1 MRALLDVLGSI
12 DELTF
17 VSIVVKT
24 LVYGTTLVAA
34 GSALVIVSLK
44 SIDSAAKK
52 RLRWLAVG
60 SAVFAALFSVSRILV
75 RASFLD
81 GGTWAG
87 AIDPVLVQIVIDS
100 PLGTSVALRLAG
112 LLLLLALVFSGRIPE
127 WMAAAG
133 AVVVCVSFAFRG
145 HALED
150 PRVLLGLLVSVHLLG
165 LAFWI
170 GVLWPLHRLSVRSA
184 QVGVVAS
191 EFGVKAVWVVALLA
205 VAGVVALV
213 VLTGG
218 TLAALE
224 TAYGQFFAV
233 KLLVFTSVLGFAAWN
248 KLRLT
253 PMLLAGD
260 EHAGKGL
267 RGSIQIESFLI
278 AAVLLVTAA
287 LTTLSSPA

>member
-1 MRALLDVLGSI
+1 
-12 DELTF
+12 
-17 VSIVVKT
+17 
-24 LVYGTTLVAA
+24 
-34 GSALVIVSLK
+34 
-44 SIDSAAKK
+44 
-52 RLRWLAVG
+52 
-60 SAVFAALFSVSRILV
+60 
-75 RASFLD
+75 
-81 GGTWAG
+81 
-87 AIDPVLVQIVIDS
+87 
-100 PLGTSVALRLAG
+100 
-112 LLLLLALVFSGRIPE
+112 
-127 WMAAAG
+127 
-133 AVVVCVSFAFRG
+133 
-145 HALED
+145 
-150 PRVLLGLLVSVHLLG
+150 
-165 LAFWI
+165 
-170 GVLWPLHRLSVRSA
+170 
-184 QVGVVAS
+184 VVAS

>member
-1 MRALLDVLGSI
+1 MRELLDVLDTV
-12 DELTF
+12 DELTV

-34 GSALVIVSLK
+34 GSALVIVALK
-44 SIDSAAKK
+44 SIDSAT
-52 RLRWLAVG
+52 RQQLRWLALG
-60 SAVFAALFSVSRILV
+60 SAVLAALFSVSRILV

-87 AIDPVLVQIVIDS
+87 AIDPVLVQLVIDS

-112 LLLLLALVFSGRIPE
+112 LVLLLALVFPWRIPE
-127 WMAAAG
+127 WIAAAG
-133 AVVVCVSFAFRG
+133 AVVVCTSFAFRG

-170 GVLWPLHRLSVRSA
+170 GVLWPLHRLSVRA
-184 QVGVVAS
+184 PQVGVVAS
-191 EFGVKAVWVVALLA
+191 EFGGIAVWVVGLLA
-205 VAGVVALV
+205 AAGVVALV

-253 PMLLAGD
+253 PMLLAGN

-267 RGSIQIESFLI
+267 RGSIRIESILI
-278 AAVLLVTAA
+278 GAVLFVTAA

>member
-1 MRALLDVLGSI
+1 LRALLEVLGSI

-17 VSIVVKT
+17 ISIVVKT

-44 SIDSAAKK
+44 SIDSATKK
-52 RLRWLAVG
+52 RLQWLAVG
-60 SAVFAALFSVSRILV
+60 SAVLAALFSLSRILD

-87 AIDPVLVQIVIDS
+87 AIDPVLVQLVIDS

-112 LLLLLALVFSGRIPE
+112 LLLLLALVFPGRIPE
-127 WMAAAG
+127 WIAAAG

-150 PRVLLGLLVSVHLLG
+150 PRILLGLLVSVHLLG

-184 QVGVVAS
+184 QVGIVAS
-191 EFGVKAVWVVALLA
+191 EFGGKAVWVVGLLA
-205 VAGVVALV
+205 VAGVVTLI

-233 KLLVFTSVLGFAAWN
+233 KLLAFTSVLGFAAWN

-253 PMLLAGD
+253 PMLLAGN
-260 EHAGKGL
+260 EHAGKAL
-267 RGSIQIESFLI
+267 RGSIRIESALI
-278 AAVLLVTAA
+278 AAVLLITAA

>member
-1 MRALLDVLGSI
+1 MLLDVLGSV

-17 VSIVVKT
+17 VSIFVKT
-24 LVYGTTLVAA
+24 LVYSTTLVAA

-44 SIDSAAKK
+44 SIDSATKK

-60 SAVFAALFSVSRILV
+60 SAVLAALLSVLRILV

-87 AIDPVLVQIVIDS
+87 AIDPVLVQLVIDS

-112 LLLLLALVFSGRIPE
+112 LFLLLALVFSGRTPE
-127 WMAAAG
+127 WISAAG
-133 AVVVCVSFAFRG
+133 AAVVCASFAFRG

-170 GVLWPLHRLSVRSA
+170 GALWPLHRLSARSA

-191 EFGVKAVWVVALLA
+191 EFGGKAVWVVGLLA

-248 KLRLT
+248 KFRLT

-260 EHAGKGL
+260 KHAGKGL
-267 RGSIQIESFLI
+267 RVSIRIESLLI
-278 AAVLLVTAA
+278 AAALFVTAA

>member
-1 MRALLDVLGSI
+1 MRALLDVLDTV
-12 DELTF
+12 DELMV

-34 GSALVIVSLK
+34 GSALVIVALK
-44 SIDSAAKK
+44 SIDSATKQQ
-52 RLRWLAVG
+52 LRWLALG
-60 SAVFAALFSVSRILV
+60 SAVLAALFSVSRILV

-87 AIDPVLVQIVIDS
+87 AIDPVLVQLVIDS
-100 PLGTSVALRLAG
+100 PLGTSIALRLAG
-112 LLLLLALVFSGRIPE
+112 LLLLLALVFPGRIPE
-127 WMAAAG
+127 WIAAAG
-133 AVVVCVSFAFRG
+133 AVVVCTSFAFRG

-191 EFGVKAVWVVALLA
+191 EFGGKAVWVVGLLA
-205 VAGVVALV
+205 AAGVVALV

-218 TLAALE
+218 TLTALE

-253 PMLLAGD
+253 PMLLAGN

-267 RGSIQIESFLI
+267 RGSIRIESILI
-278 AAVLLVTAA
+278 GAVLFVTAV